1 MPIEHSR
8 RIPKEKAATHD
19 EIIDAVTSLSRAEL
33 KKLQKYARWRIRG
46 LGRAS
51 LGRDWQDLF
60 NATVEAFCDEDGRR
74 WNKER
79 VDFVKAFK
87 EAMRSISSNWKQS
100 FDESEPR
107 LESELVTTS
116 SSGDE
121 SNPLLE
127 AAAHGSDIQK
137 HIENKEK
144 LKIIEDLVSERDLA
158 TLILLD
164 MKKQM
169 TGKEIRED
177 LGITETEY
185 ETEMTWIRR
194 TVRRA
199 FKEQKN
205 VKRR

>member
-1 MPIEHSR
+1 MATEHSR
-8 RIPKEKAATHD
+8 RIPIEKAATHD
-19 EIIDAVTSLSRAEL
+19 EIIDAVTSLSRTEL

-51 LGRDWQDLF
+51 LRRDWQDLF
-60 NATVEAFCDEDGRR
+60 NETVEAFCDEDGRR
-74 WNKER
+74 WDKER

-100 FDESEPR
+100 FDESEAR

-116 SSGDE
+116 SEGNE
-121 SNPLLE
+121 SNPFLE
-127 AAAHGSDIQK
+127 AAALGIDNQK
-137 HIENKEK
+137 YLENKEK
-144 LKIIEDLVSERDLA
+144 IEIIEELLSERDLA
-158 TLILLD
+158 TLILMG

-169 TGKEIRED
+169 TGTEIRED